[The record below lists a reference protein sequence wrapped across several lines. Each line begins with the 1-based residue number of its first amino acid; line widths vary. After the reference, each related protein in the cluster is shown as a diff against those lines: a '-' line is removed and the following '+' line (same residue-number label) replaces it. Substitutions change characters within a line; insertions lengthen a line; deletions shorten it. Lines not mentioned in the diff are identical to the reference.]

1 MSLLNISSSIQ
12 QVDPNLIFADGF
24 ELSNQSI
31 IPSELYS
38 GSFTPNLNNIEFY
51 VYSQGVVQYSD
62 YNFSNYKITK
72 NSDPNKGPQGAA
84 INQTFVQG
92 DTTNTIDLTP
102 EEDVYNAGFTQGNLT
117 AIYNFVNLELSSSID
132 NPYYLSEISPDRTE
146 IRLKSNFLDNDQIQ
160 STFTT
165 FEQQLRQADFFDE
178 FYISF
183 GSNEYHIGVNTKLDI
198 PEEEIV
204 DGTPTKY
211 SILIKLYDALPSR
224 YVVGNELYVVT
235 KTGETQAFE
244 IEFDDIIQIP
254 DDTIKLQGPNINIK
268 IKDFINNST
277 TYQSE
282 NELLNTQSSG
292 SKDQLLNTLDQKGI
306 KLTPN
311 YSTASFNEFVNFS
324 SAKARVNNF
333 ITKVENIQAYEADI
347 ATINA
352 ITGSNPN
359 VTSISESIASLYTK
373 IENEIKGFDGFEYY
387 QYYATSSDAYPKT
400 GSNYPQELLP
410 TTDVKVKTWLGSDND
425 LNQYYGGTL
434 LSASLY
440 DEDNPNWLY
449 YTIPTFITEQSDNDN
464 YVDFCNMVGQSFDE
478 LWLYTKAITE
488 KLNTTNQLDKGVPL
502 SLADDVITSLGYTGF
517 GNNYN
522 NQDNFIGLIGNNDG
536 DFLPSTGSELITQ
549 YIAINSGSITNY
561 WHPEY
566 SFEGYVEQLVNNG
579 FPYPIDRVSKE
590 IYKRLYHNMAYLVKK
605 KGTIAGL
612 RQLITIW
619 GIPSTILRINEFGG
633 KNKDQTDD
641 YDLWYRRYNYAF
653 TPVATSNQ
661 ASASAVV
668 PWMPLNRNFIAES
681 EYIVPDG
688 VGVRFKTFGYPSS
701 SFGAGNYATQSVIAK
716 KSNGTDDSAMD
727 WAVVLNYTGSAS
739 GSYSG
744 SSFSGYRNW
753 GELRLHVS
761 GNAADGGNAISDPIY
776 LPFFD
781 GGWWTILVQRDVHVT
796 ASDNSNRTTYTLFA
810 KNKIYDGNDGNSIGF
825 EGSASISSFDT
836 SQAGVYGT
844 GVYGTALYG
853 GYNSSSINYAWNKF
867 GTTKLDGIYIGG
879 RLTGSDVGGYI
890 TNTDGRG
897 FSGSFQEFRYY
908 SNDIS
913 ESVFNDFVMNPESI
927 EGNNITGSE
936 SSFDIVNFRAP
947 LGNELE
953 NIFTASAT
961 TVYEEYITSSH
972 PAITGSYPAVITASF
987 VNPNDSNTLTS
998 SYYVQYQDNT
1008 VKRTYSQINRETY
1021 FLDQPSIGI
1030 RNRISNKIQATSNLN
1045 FGTALSQYVSIQKDP
1060 FISQS
1065 YTENINTLE
1074 VAFSPQDEVNDDII
1088 QSLGYGAVQE
1098 AIADPRFRSS
1108 SDDYY
1113 PQLKEISEDYFKKY
1127 KGSDVFAYMRLIKY
1141 FDDSLFKAIK
1151 NYVPARTSVSTGIVI
1166 KQNMLERNRYREPQM
1181 DIVTTQSYA
1190 AQNIPLT
1197 SKNLELTA
1205 SISSSAITGSTGGSF
1220 NEYNVTSSQAGFYGI
1235 SNPMMIK
1242 AVPAGSF
1249 LSLNAVTSA
1258 QINAPGENPTTLQGD
1273 LYAQKTAGLFSN
1285 EFEPIV
1291 GYLRSF
1297 KPVKASFSLY
1307 VDTDAI
1313 TNIRTLISSSLRG
1326 VIYQSEE
1333 VNAFSGATFIT
1344 PQLDILPEEFIC
1356 FFIENSGNLINPINL
1371 NAFTA
1376 RTYDRLNPENPVDLT
1391 PTGDISSSGDFSKQG
1406 YIEFNPTEVGI
1417 LGKAVTSQ
1425 EEFYDGEISGSVINA
1440 YVTQSNPY
1448 LKPGRRINGA
1458 FQVVMTGSA
1467 QRELLSASFD
1477 IPGSQSIIF
1486 ENSNFNALSGNATA
1500 SVTSSHRYLLSYNDE
1515 QYCPENSSSIIDI
1528 MYASPYYSGSATK
1541 ATIPDS
1547 FYTENASVNARYDG
1561 TKIKSLDYNNF
1572 TPSGTVG
1579 PITQLPIAP
1588 YNQATRQAIFPT
1600 AVAPKFL
1607 DGTTGSWSGDVS
1619 YGNTAVITKNPI
1631 FIAHFNRSFE
1641 QLALY
1646 NSREFVIDS
1655 LIEVPTGDMKGANA
1669 EVILNSENSINIDGS
1684 NLNKKS
1690 VTSVFE
1696 PDRKIAISY
1705 TTLDP
1710 QNQDSLSLES
1720 LSAGLK
1726 TLQGGGI
1733 EFLVINSNSKNRTI
1747 VSERYNYTL
1756 GDATLPQIV
1765 HTGQLSG
1772 SILKENII
1780 VSGSNNSTSPA
1791 NGRIAL
1797 TSAMSD
1803 GAGSGGFIRPFI
1815 DDAGSIA
1822 RIELSSLGGVTMG
1835 DASITSVFPKNYT
1848 AGDQVIIDNATMV
1861 SAGFSNHLGGLTF
1874 VLPKDNVLLQNDR
1887 NINQSPDA
1895 IQMVTASN
1903 IINGEETFGFLLSGS
1918 NTSGSDGTFLVPFAQ
1933 EFDKSGTSLLS
1944 SVDRC
1949 SIGGPQLAL
1958 FHGYNYLVKN
1968 RVTSETLPIASDPAG
1983 FCSVTSESRVFI
1995 KDGLDPTDPANYW
2008 EWQPSSSDAPFFEDV
2023 NEPFLINRGD
2033 VLRVE
2038 GLKVIPSSL
2047 AEQSQ
2052 SVKFVEDFTVQEI
2065 QDYTYTGSDYN
2076 PAGGST
2082 IISSSINTVSPFSVP
2097 SNFFQGDGYPVGG
2110 TGFSGQTITFSQA
2123 NGDFN
2128 YNGSA
2133 GTGLEIQVTSFVA
2146 ESRDAASNFVLLNNS
2161 FVVANAT
2168 NATTQGAY
2176 VAGETITITA
2186 AQIQSKF
2193 GFTTNSNNVVLTLGA
2208 NNVAPANGYP
2218 NNFTVQTQYN
2228 VPGCTPNYVAY
2239 STFDQGQMALSLKS
2253 FINVTPNPA
2262 VVLNGLD
2269 GGAITKFTIRRQLEN
2284 EQKIVVKDIAPPSG
2298 SQGALSQTRGGFLL
2312 PNDLSEKQ
2320 KSNALNIINE
2330 LRAKN
2335 AFPGDTATSTTATDS
2350 NTSSD

>member
-12 QVDPNLIFADGF
+12 QVDPNVIFTDGF
-24 ELSNQSI
+24 ELSNQSV

-38 GSFTPNLNNIEFY
+38 GSFTPGLNNIEFY
-51 VYSQGVVQYSD
+51 IYSQGIVQYSD
-62 YNFSNYKITK
+62 YNFSDYQITS
-72 NSDPNKGPQGAA
+72 NSNPNQGPQGSAP
-84 INQTFVQG
+84 NQTFVQG
-92 DTTNTIDLTP
+92 DTTNVIDLSP
-102 EEDVYNAGFTQGNLT
+102 EKDVYSSGFTQGNLT

-132 NPYYLSEISPDRTE
+132 NPYYLSEISSDRTE
-146 IRLKSNFLDNDQIQ
+146 IRLKSNYLNNDQIQ
-160 STFTT
+160 STFIT
-165 FEQQLRQADFFDE
+165 FEQQLREAEFFDE

-204 DGTPTKY
+204 DGTPTQY
-211 SILIKLYDALPSR
+211 SILIKLYDALPAK
-224 YVVGNELYVVT
+224 YVVGNELYVLT

-244 IEFDDIIQIP
+244 IEFDDIVTIP

-282 NELLNTQSSG
+282 NELLSTQSSG
-292 SKDQLLNTLDQKGI
+292 SKDQLLNTLEQKGI

-311 YSTASFNEFVNFS
+311 YSTASFNEYVNFS
-324 SAKARVNNF
+324 SAKSRVNNF

-359 VTSISESIASLYTK
+359 VIPISESIASLYTK

-387 QYYATSSDAYPKT
+387 QYYSTSSDAYPKT
-400 GSNYPQELLP
+400 GSDYPQELLL

-549 YIAINSGSITNY
+549 YIAVNSGSITNY

-566 SFEGYVEQLVNNG
+566 SFEGYVEQLTNNG

-701 SFGAGNYATQSVIAK
+701 SFGAGNYATQSIIAK

-753 GELRLHVS
+753 GELTLHVS

-781 GGWWTILVQRDVHVT
+781 KGWWTILVQRDTHTT
-796 ASDNSNRTTYTLFA
+796 ASNNSTGTTYTLYA

-825 EGSASISSFDT
+825 EGSASINSFDT
-836 SQAGVYGT
+836 GGAGVYGT
-844 GVYGTALYG
+844 GLYGTGLYG

-961 TVYEEYITSSH
+961 AVYEEYITSSH
-972 PAITGSYPAVITASF
+972 PAITGSYPSIITASF

-1008 VKRTYSQINRETY
+1008 VKRTYSKINRETY

-1074 VAFSPQDEVNDDII
+1074 VAFSPQDEINDDII

-1166 KQNMLERNRYREPQM
+1166 KQNMLERNRYREPQV

-1190 AQNIPLT
+1190 IQNIPLT
-1197 SKNLELTA
+1197 SKNLELTGSIELNSA
-1205 SISSSAITGSTGGSF
+1205 SGSTGGSL
-1220 NEYNVTSSQAGFYGI
+1220 NKYNVTSSQFGYYSLETTAN
-1235 SNPMMIK
+1235 SLV
-1242 AVPAGSF
+1242 AAGSYR
-1249 LSLNAVTSA
+1249 LVNQLTGTAIA
-1258 QINAPGENPTTLQGD
+1258 APGQNPVELYGN
-1273 LYAQKTAGLFSN
+1273 LYADQSN
-1285 EFEPIV
+1285 DTFKVTPSADPPAA
-1291 GYLRSF
+1291 GYLRSTN
-1297 KPVKASFSLY
+1297 PVLAQLALQISASII
-1307 VDTDAI
+1307 TDVA
-1313 TNIRTLISSSLRG
+1313 LIVSSSIRG
-1326 VIYQSEE
+1326 EIFKTDPFTPNGTLQS
-1333 VNAFSGATFIT
+1333 FIS
-1344 PQLDILPEEFIC
+1344 PQLDILPEEALAFYVH
-1356 FFIENSGNLINPINL
+1356 NVGNNISSVIFKYAAMKTYDSLDPNL
-1371 NAFTA
+1371 NVGSG
-1376 RTYDRLNPENPVDLT
+1376 PM
-1391 PTGDISSSGDFSKQG
+1391 DISSSGDFSKQG
-1406 YIEFNPTEVGI
+1406 YIQYNPTPVGI
-1417 LGKAVTSQ
+1417 IGEPEVTQ
-1425 EEFYDGEISGSVINA
+1425 KEFYDGEVSGSAIDT
-1440 YVTQSNPY
+1440 YVTQSNPW
-1448 LKPGRRINGA
+1448 LKPGKRINGV
-1458 FQVVMTGSA
+1458 FNVTMTGSA
-1467 QRELLSASFD
+1467 QREILSSSFQ
-1477 IPGSQSIIF
+1477 IPGTQSIIF
-1486 ENSNFNALSGNATA
+1486 ENSNFNALSGNATS

-1561 TKIKSLDYNNF
+1561 TKIKSLNYNSF

-1579 PITQLPIAP
+1579 PITELPIAP
-1588 YNQATRQAIFPT
+1588 YNQATRQVIFPT

-1619 YGNTAVITKNPI
+1619 FGNTAVITKNPI

-1655 LIEVPTGDMKGANA
+1655 LIEIPTGDMKGANA
-1669 EVILNSENSINIDGS
+1669 EIILNNENSINIDGS

-1690 VTSVFE
+1690 VSSVFE
-1696 PDRKIAISY
+1696 PDRKVAISY

-1720 LSAGLK
+1720 LSAGLN
-1726 TLQGGGI
+1726 TLQGGGV
-1733 EFLVINSNSKNRTI
+1733 EFLVINSNSKNRTVI
-1747 VSERYNYTL
+1747 GERYNYIL
-1756 GDATLPQIV
+1756 GDATLAQIV
-1765 HTGQLSG
+1765 FKGNLTGSVFANTADSLGTGIVTSG
-1772 SILKENII
+1772 SYFQQGTIGISATVDGNQVPFTGGLIWPI
-1780 VSGSNNSTSPA
+1780 VDG
-1791 NGRIAL
+1791 NGRITEVVFSASGENYTPGDVITIT
-1797 TSAMSD
+1797 TSSMAVYGYTPSVP
-1803 GAGSGGFIRPFI
+1803 AGSDPV
-1815 DDAGSIA
+1815 AL
-1822 RIELSSLGGVTMG
+1822 RI
-1835 DASITSVFPKNYT
+1835 
-1848 AGDQVIIDNATMV
+1848 VI
-1861 SAGFSNHLGGLTF
+1861 
-1874 VLPKDNVLLQNDR
+1874 PKDNIQNQATR
-1887 NINQSPDA
+1887 NVYQSPNA
-1895 IQMVTASN
+1895 IQMVTSSN

-1918 NTSGSDGTFLVPFAQ
+1918 NTTGSDGTFLVPFAQ
-1933 EFDKSGTSLLS
+1933 DFDKSGASTLPD
-1944 SVDRC
+1944 VNRC

-1968 RVTSETLPIASDPAG
+1968 GVTSQTIPLASDPSS
-1983 FCSVTSESRVFI
+1983 FCSTTSQSRVFI
-1995 KDGLDPTDPANYW
+1995 KDGLDPADPANYW
-2008 EWQPSSSDAPFFEDV
+2008 EWQPSSSDTPFYEDV

-2038 GLKVIPSSL
+2038 GIKVIPSSG
-2047 AEQSQ
+2047 EQSQ
-2052 SVKFVEDFTVQEI
+2052 SVAFVEDFTVQEI
-2065 QDYTYTGSDYN
+2065 QDYSYTGSDFN
-2076 PAGGST
+2076 PTGGST
-2082 IISSSINTVSPFSVP
+2082 VISSSINTVNPFSVP
-2097 SNFFQGDGYPVGG
+2097 TEKFPSNYNVAGMPDTKIFKQ
-2110 TGFSGQTITFSQA
+2110 SS
-2123 NGDFN
+2123 GDFN

-2133 GTGLEIQVTSFVA
+2133 GTGLEILITSFTA
-2146 ESRDAASNFVLLNNS
+2146 DSRGVGSTTILTYNS
-2161 FVVANAT
+2161 FVVANST
-2168 NATTQGAY
+2168 NAQTQGAY

-2186 AQIQSKF
+2186 AQIQAKF
-2193 GFTTNSNNVVLTLGA
+2193 GNSTNSNNVILTLQS
-2208 NNVAPANGYP
+2208 NNLAPENGYP
-2218 NNFTVQTQYN
+2218 NDFTLETMYN
-2228 VPGCTPNYVAY
+2228 VPSCAPEYVAY
-2239 STFDQGQMALSLKS
+2239 GIKTIGQMALSLKS

-2284 EQKIVVKDIAPPSG
+2284 EQKIVVKDITPPSG

-2312 PNDLSEKQ
+2312 PNDISEKQ
-2320 KSNALNIINE
+2320 KNNALNIINE

-2335 AFPGDTATSTTATDS
+2335 AFPGDTASSTTATDS
-2350 NTSSD
+2350 NTSSS